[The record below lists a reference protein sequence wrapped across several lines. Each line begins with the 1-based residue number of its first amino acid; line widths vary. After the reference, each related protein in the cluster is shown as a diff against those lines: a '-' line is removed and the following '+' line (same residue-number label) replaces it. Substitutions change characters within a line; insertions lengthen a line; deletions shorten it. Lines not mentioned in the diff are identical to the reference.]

1 MTGVLKKGE
10 NIDSKRHAQKE
21 NNVKT
26 PREKSK
32 KASDCQQTPGA
43 AKEKEGFPPHTHTH
57 TPNPQRGQRD
67 FGSVATLGLP
77 SRTLKQ

>member
-32 KASDCQQTPGA
+32 KANDCQQTPGA
-43 AKEKEGFPPHTHTH
+43 AKEKEGFRPP
-57 TPNPQRGQRD
+57 PRPPPRGDRENL
-67 FGSVATLGLP
+67 ALLP
-77 SRTLKQ
+77 LWDSPPEP